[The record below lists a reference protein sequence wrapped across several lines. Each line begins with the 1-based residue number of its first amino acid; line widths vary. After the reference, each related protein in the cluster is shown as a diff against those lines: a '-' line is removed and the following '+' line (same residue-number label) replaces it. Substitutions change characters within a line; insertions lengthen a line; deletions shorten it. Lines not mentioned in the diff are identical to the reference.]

1 MQMSPDPADTFRQ
14 EAAELLEQLEATL
27 LDLEGA
33 PENHAL
39 VDQAFRALH
48 TIKGSGGMF
57 GFDAVAAFTHRLE
70 TAFEAVRSGRRPA
83 TPALITLTLSS
94 LDHIRSLIVS
104 PDTAEPSIGAAL
116 LAALADLDGPVAAAP
131 LVVEAKA
138 DVPPLPLKTTT
149 GGTLSRW
156 TVRFRLAEN
165 VMSFGTNPLLLLKEL
180 RDLAGDGGRCTVTAL
195 TDRVPLLEDLDP
207 FALHVA
213 WEVDLVT
220 AHEQADIEDVF
231 IFVADDAQIEIT
243 RHEEEKAIA
252 QTTQPVAS
260 VIAAL
265 TPAAPPQAA
274 RPSPPSAPEGA
285 GSIRVQAERLD
296 SLMDQVGELVIAQ
309 ARLRQLSLGGD
320 PALLSVVEEVERLVS
335 DLRDTTMSIRMLPIG
350 TLFGRFRRVVRDL
363 SQALGKEVML
373 TTEGED
379 TELDKTVIESLNDP
393 LVHLIRNSIDHGL
406 ETAEE
411 RRAAGKSGAGT
422 VHLSAVHA
430 GAQVLITVSDDGRG
444 MNREAIRAKA
454 EERGLIAPGAEVPD
468 SELLGLVFEA
478 GFSTAAVVSDVSGRG
493 VGMDVVRQTVDA
505 LRGSLMVDSPPGRG
519 ASVTLRLPLT
529 LAIIDGLLVQVSGGQ
544 YVIPLAAV
552 EECVDLTPA
561 EDARWTRR
569 NFLNLRGDLV
579 PFLRM
584 RDLFGVPERPEGFQK
599 VVIVT
604 SGGMRVGLVVDHV
617 IGQYQT
623 VIKSL
628 SRLLD
633 EANQFSGAT
642 ILGDGSVALI
652 LDVAHLI
659 DFAQALEAE
668 RKAS

>member
-94 LDHIRSLIVS
+94 LDHIRSLIVA
-104 PDTAEPSIGAAL
+104 PDSAEPSIGVAL
-116 LAALADLDGPVAAAP
+116 LAALADMDEPAEPIPAGETP
-131 LVVEAKA
+131 LAVETPANN
-138 DVPPLPLKTTT
+138 
-149 GGTLSRW
+149 TLSRW

-165 VMSFGTNPLLLLKEL
+165 VMSFGTNPMLLLKEL
-180 RDLAGDGGRCTVTAL
+180 HDLAGDEGRCAVTAL

-207 FALHVA
+207 FALHIG

-220 AHEQADIEDVF
+220 AHEQRDIEDVF

-243 RHEEEKAIA
+243 RHEQAK
-252 QTTQPVAS
+252 VDH
-260 VIAAL
+260 AAG
-265 TPAAPPQAA
+265 PAAPVAATTVAAAASASAPATAAQAA
-274 RPSPPSAPEGA
+274 RPASPEGA

-309 ARLRQLSLGGD
+309 ARLRQLSLGGS

-363 SQALGKEVML
+363 SQALGKDVML

-411 RRAAGKSGAGT
+411 RRAAGKSEAGT

-468 SELLGLVFEA
+468 SDLLGLVFEA

-505 LRGSLMVDSPPGRG
+505 LRGSLMVDSPPGLG

-584 RDLFGVPERPEGFQK
+584 RDLFGVSERPEGFQK

-633 EANQFSGAT
+633 EADQFSGAT